1 MASFLKRLRDFF
13 TFDNVLHPKRYL
25 QGNLLHAD
33 ANTYLL
39 YHDEEMDS
47 DFKTFR
53 ESFIRDSLI
62 DGPWVAKMEG
72 VDRCKLPGT
81 RTILVDSQ
89 AEYDAA
95 FVTPPRGR
103 EYDVEYVFCVPDA
116 DFDREIIVIYTE
128 PSLDGDW
135 SVVKKSSVEDGVLK
149 IELDKEKPKKIRG
162 ASQED
167 DYQPFQR
174 YVIIRL
180 DRTEFDKIEVSNAE
194 HL

>member
-13 TFDNVLHPKRYL
+13 TFDNLLHPKRYL

-128 PSLDGDW
+128 PSFDDDW

-180 DRTEFDKIEVSNAE
+180 DRTEFDKIEVSKAE